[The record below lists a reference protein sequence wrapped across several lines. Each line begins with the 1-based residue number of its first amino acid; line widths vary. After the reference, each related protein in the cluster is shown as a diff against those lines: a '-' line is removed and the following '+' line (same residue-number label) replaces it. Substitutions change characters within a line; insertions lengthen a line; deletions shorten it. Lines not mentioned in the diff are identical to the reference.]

1 MFLNRKALSLC
12 CVRKLFLY
20 TFALM
25 WLGRLAD
32 PLVHRIAHDHHEHC
46 QEQGVHLHE
55 AEDPCQWSDPAPLQ
69 SDLPAFGSELDQA
82 FQSSTRF
89 ISHLASGGYGFECAQ
104 TPVRGPP
111 VA

>member
-1 MFLNRKALSLC
+1 MLLDRQSLSLC
-12 CVRKLFLY
+12 CVRKLFLF

-32 PLVHRIAHDHHEHC
+32 PLVHSLAHDHHEHC
-46 QEQGVHLHE
+46 HERGVHLHE
-55 AEDPCQWSDPAPLQ
+55 AEDPCQWSDPATLQ
-69 SDLPAFGSELDQA
+69 SYLPEYGSALNQA
-82 FQSSTRF
+82 VHSNTRHTCHCSSDV
-89 ISHLASGGYGFECAQ
+89 YGFECAL